1 MDDPGETHE
10 PARRKARRSL
20 GCCRHP
26 ASISVQA
33 TPRPGEQSEVCYS
46 VYMTQVG
53 MRELRHRLREYLGR
67 VEAGER
73 FEVTVFGRAVA
84 QLQPISGAPQ
94 TLAKLIAE
102 GRVTPPL
109 EPDTSRLPALV
120 QSTTG
125 TTATEALLA
134 ERREDPR

>member
-1 MDDPGETHE
+1 M
-10 PARRKARRSL
+10 
-20 GCCRHP
+20 
-26 ASISVQA
+26 
-33 TPRPGEQSEVCYS
+33 CYS

-53 MRELRHRLREYLGR
+53 MRELRHRLREYLAR

-84 QLQPISGAPQ
+84 QLQSVSDAPR

-109 EPDTSRLPALV
+109 EPDTSHLPPLV

-134 ERREDPR
+134 ERRKDLR